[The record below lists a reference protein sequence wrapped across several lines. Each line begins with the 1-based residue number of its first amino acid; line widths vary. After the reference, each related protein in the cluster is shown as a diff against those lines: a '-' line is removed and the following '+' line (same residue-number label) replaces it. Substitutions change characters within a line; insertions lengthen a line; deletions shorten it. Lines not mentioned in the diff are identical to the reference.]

1 MTASGPVSRT
11 IRWAHVQAAERPNGV
26 FHGGP
31 VLSDDPD
38 SLKLRHNRAGQA
50 VDHFAPA
57 VRDPVTL
64 AGSYAYLGRS
74 FGHFGHIMSEMIHRI
89 LPTRE
94 VAKRPRW
101 LIVHQRGSPA
111 HFGALAP
118 AAQAMLRLLGVNEDN
133 CTVLAEDALVEELLI
148 VEAGTELGS
157 APKDWYL
164 DLLNRRGPGTRPL
177 DGDFPKKV
185 YVSRGGLED
194 KSGLLGE
201 KVLEAMLSDAGF
213 HIMHSEKLP
222 LLRQFA
228 MYRAAE
234 VLLFAEGSACHG
246 VELFGGD
253 TLPHTVLM
261 NRRPKA
267 ATAFDRVLAP
277 RSERFDHFTGNPFFG
292 TAVFNGRGDP
302 RADRGVSAIAL
313 HDLSAFLDELG
324 VARGSRV
331 PALAYL
337 AAAYAD
343 LKLYTERATAL
354 TRRVQPEL
362 LPRQLELVE
371 RLEDLFTASIQAGG
385 RIGPV
390 PRGQALA

>member
-1 MTASGPVSRT
+1 MTAGGPVSRT
-11 IRWAHVQAAERPNGV
+11 IRWAHVQAAERPGGV

-31 VLSDDPD
+31 VLGDDPE
-38 SLKLRHNRAGQA
+38 SLKLRHNRVGQA

-94 VAKRPRW
+94 VVKRPRW
-101 LIVHQRGSPA
+101 LILQQRGSPA

-118 AAQAMLRLLGVNEDN
+118 AAQAMLRLLGVNEGN
-133 CTVLAEDALVEELLI
+133 CTVIAEDAIVEELLI
-148 VEAGTELGS
+148 VEAGSELGS
-157 APKDWYL
+157 TPKDWYL

-177 DGDFPKKV
+177 GDDFPKKV

-201 KVLEAMLSDAGF
+201 KVLEEMLSDAGF
-213 HIMHSEKLP
+213 FVMHSEKLP
-222 LLRQFA
+222 LPRQFA

-246 VELFGGD
+246 VELFGRE
-253 TLPHTVLM
+253 TLRHAILM
-261 NRRPKA
+261 NRRPAA

-277 RSERFDHFTGNPFFG
+277 RARRFDHFTGNPFFG

-313 HDLSAFLDELG
+313 HDLSAFMDELG
-324 VARGSRV
+324 LARVSRV

-337 AAAYAD
+337 AAAYVD
-343 LKLYTERATAL
+343 LKLYTDRATAL

-371 RLEDLFTASIQAGG
+371 RLHDLFTAAIQAGG
-385 RIGPV
+385 RIATAPRPQV
-390 PRGQALA
+390 PA

>member
-1 MTASGPVSRT
+1 MAAGGPVSRVVG
-11 IRWAHVQAAERPNGV
+11 WAHVQAAERPAGQ

-31 VLSDDPD
+31 VLGDDAD
-38 SLKLRHNRAGQA
+38 SLKLRHNRAGQV

-57 VRDPVTL
+57 LRDPITL
-64 AGSYAYLGRS
+64 KGSYAYLGRT

-94 VAKRPRW
+94 VTKRPQW
-101 LIVHQRGSPA
+101 LIVQQRGSRA
-111 HFGALAP
+111 HFGAMAP
-118 AAQAMLRLLGVNEDN
+118 AAQAMLRLLGVNEGN
-133 CTVLAEDALVEELLI
+133 CTVIAEDAIVEELLI

-164 DLLNRRGPGTRPL
+164 DLLSRRGPGTRPL
-177 DGDFPKKV
+177 DAGLPKKV
-185 YVSRGGLED
+185 YVSRAGLED

-201 KVLEAMLSDAGF
+201 KVLEEMLGDAGF
-213 HIMHSEKLP
+213 FVMHSEKLP
-222 LLRQFA
+222 LQRQFA
-228 MYRAAE
+228 LYRGAE

-246 VELFGGD
+246 VELFARD
-253 TLPHTVLM
+253 TLRHAVLM

-277 RSERFDHFTGNPFFG
+277 RATRFDHFTGNPFFG

-313 HDLSAFLDELG
+313 HDLSAFLEELG
-324 VARGSRV
+324 VARIARV

-337 AAAYAD
+337 AAAHAD

-371 RLEDLFTASIQAGG
+371 RLHDLLTASIQAGA
-385 RIGPV
+385 RIGAV
-390 PRGQALA
+390 PRSQAPA